1 MYSVTSNAVANA
13 LDGKTIKHKTV
24 KGTTN
29 SNGVMYKSISGGT
42 LTGEE
47 RIINAYVSNFSN
59 YFCLTGWSNN
69 IAGDGKIVGQEL
81 MVINYDNTKIANTYI
96 EIEIIY
102 F

>member
-1 MYSVTSNAVANA
+1 MHSVTSNAVAQA

-29 SNGVMYKSISGGT
+29 SNGVLYKSISDGT

-69 IAGDGKIVGQEL
+69 IAGDGKVVGQEL
-81 MVINYDNTKIANTYI
+81 MVIDYDYTKVVNTYV

-102 F
+102 L